1 MNVQNPLS
9 TAKRRPAA
17 TGDLIAL
24 LREAAG
30 HRIISIAR
38 EELSDSDMPVT
49 CEVVFGTPAETIC
62 QIAQERDCTG
72 IVIGRSGFEP
82 RDLLR
87 DSLSADVL
95 RLATV
100 PVTIASAQ
108 VSTAVKHQ
116 DRKSSLEP
124 LPLALSA

>member
-1 MNVQNPLS
+1 V
-9 TAKRRPAA
+9 A
-17 TGDLIAL
+17 TGDLIAV

-30 HRIISIAR
+30 HRIIAVAR
-38 EELSDSDMPVT
+38 EAFSDSDIPVT
-49 CEVVFGTPAETIC
+49 GEVVFGTPAETIC

-87 DSLSADVL
+87 GSVSANVL

-100 PVTIASAQ
+100 PVTIVSAR
-108 VSTAVKHQ
+108 VSTAVKHEEK
-116 DRKSSLEP
+116 KSSLGS